1 MAKSSD
7 VLVKRVAVNGTRTH
21 CRLIVIDGLRG
32 IEEQRGYLL
41 TVRHAQSHQCINA
54 CFRGERVRGG
64 QLYLGF
70 RHEQGVQLVHEGSHC
85 AINYVSKDK
94 QRAVLFAYDLHPRY
108 KEPQHNVKL
117 QGLDAG
123 KTYTVKETNLMP
135 GKQSELECD
144 GKQYSGDYLMK
155 VGLNIFTAQDG
166 TSHVLT
172 LE

>member
-1 MAKSSD
+1 MS
-7 VLVKRVAVNGTRTH
+7 VLN
-21 CRLIVIDGLRG
+21 I
-32 IEEQRGYLL
+32 
-41 TVRHAQSHQCINA
+41 
-54 CFRGERVRGG
+54 
-64 QLYLGF
+64 
-70 RHEQGVQLVHEGSHC
+70 
-85 AINYVSKDK
+85 
-94 QRAVLFAYDLHPRY
+94 VLFCAAGFLLGVVISWLVSNIASRLRNRTARRRV
-108 KEPQHNVKL
+108 EPQMNVKL

-155 VGLNIFTAQDG
+155 VGLNVFTAQDG

>member
-1 MAKSSD
+1 MAKSAD

-41 TVRHAQSHQCINA
+41 TVRHTQSHKGINA

-117 QGLDAG
+117 QGLDAS
-123 KTYTVKETNLMP
+123 KTYTVKETTSSRNLLSILL
-135 GKQSELECD
+135 QCRRHECPRLLQFALSIID
-144 GKQYSGDYLMK
+144 FSSNFY
-155 VGLNIFTAQDG
+155 F
-166 TSHVLT
+166 
-172 LE
+172 